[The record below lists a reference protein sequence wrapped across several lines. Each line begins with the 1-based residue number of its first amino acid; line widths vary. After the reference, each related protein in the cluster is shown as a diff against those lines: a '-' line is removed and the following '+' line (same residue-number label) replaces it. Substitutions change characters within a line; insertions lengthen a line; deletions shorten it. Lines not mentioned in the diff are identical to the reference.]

1 MRAAQDAVRLSEFGL
16 ARRGC
21 FRSTGWEWVLG
32 SRCLEVMD
40 RADRYRER
48 ANHARELAEAAWQP
62 DLKDMLRGWA
72 KDYDE
77 VADDIENGATEIRHA
92 ELWTGDQP
100 Q

>member
-1 MRAAQDAVRLSEFGL
+1 VRPTESGL

-21 FRSTGWEWVLG
+21 SRSTGWERVFG

-40 RADRYRER
+40 RAALYRDR
-48 ANHARELAEAAWQP
+48 ANHARGLADAAWQP
-62 DLKDMLRGWA
+62 DLKDMLRSLA

-92 ELWTGDQP
+92 EFLDG
-100 Q
+100 